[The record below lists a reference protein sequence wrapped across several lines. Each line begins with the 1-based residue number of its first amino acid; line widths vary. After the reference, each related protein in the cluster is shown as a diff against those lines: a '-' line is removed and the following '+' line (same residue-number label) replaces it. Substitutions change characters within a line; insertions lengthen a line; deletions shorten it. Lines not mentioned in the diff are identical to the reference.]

1 MPGSHSV
8 GSLFVNIGGSTKG
21 LKKALGSAKKEIG
34 SFSRGGGMFSGGRV
48 GSAQAAMN
56 RANERKRRLDKY
68 SSTIQENRSKGG
80 IAGMEDAAE
89 FTKEMQRVMREQG
102 AAKSELSSAVMAR
115 NMRVGFGILGV
126 TVAGVSAALKMGIGA
141 GRQSIQR
148 HMQFGA
154 IGPSGGRFVGA
165 QIDQIMNQIRHAQ
178 SPEGSEIL
186 ARQAE
191 RDTAWEEIGRKWEG
205 VADTL
210 GEVILLWS
218 DYMTSLTTVSEIYSN
233 PNKAVSDFGLR
244 NYKRVAG
251 LFGIGAG

>member
-34 SFSRGGGMFSGGRV
+34 TFSRGAGMFGGGRV
-48 GSAQAAMN
+48 GSAQEAMN

-68 SSTIQENRSKGG
+68 SSTIQENRAKGG
-80 IAGMEDAAE
+80 IAGMEDSEE

-115 NMRVGFGILGV
+115 NMRVGFAILGV

-141 GRQSIQR
+141 GRQSIQK

-154 IGPSGGRFVGA
+154 IGPEGPRVIAA
-165 QIDQIMNQIRHAQ
+165 QIRTLMAQLEHAR
-178 SPEGSEIL
+178 SPEGSEML
-186 ARQAE
+186 AKEAE
-191 RDTAWEEIGRKWEG
+191 RAERWEEVGRKWEK
-205 VADTL
+205 VADAF
-210 GEVILLWS
+210 
-218 DYMTSLTTVSEIYSN
+218 SEIVLHIAEAFSPAN
-233 PNKAVSDFGLR
+233 PEDIKARKETFRKQSLGQRGLTYMQR
-244 NYKRVAG
+244 QG
-251 LFGIGAG
+251 MG

>member
-34 SFSRGGGMFSGGRV
+34 SFSRGGGMFGGDRV

-68 SSTIQENRSKGG
+68 SSTIQENRSRGG
-80 IAGMEDAAE
+80 IAGMEDAKE
-89 FTKEMQRVMREQG
+89 FAKEMQRVMREQG

-141 GRQSIQR
+141 GRQSIQK

-154 IGPSGGRFVGA
+154 IGPEGPRVVAA
-165 QIDQIMNQIRHAQ
+165 QIRTLMAQLEHAR
-178 SPEGSEIL
+178 SPEGSEML
-186 ARQAE
+186 AKEAE
-191 RDTAWEEIGRKWEG
+191 RAERWEEVGRKWEK
-205 VADTL
+205 VADHFAEVLL
-210 GEVILLWS
+210 GIAEFFAPKHEDNLYQKSQQAARDRAIS
-218 DYMTSLTTVSEIYSN
+218 GGN
-233 PNKAVSDFGLR
+233 RGGFG
-244 NYKRVAG
+244 VG
-251 LFGIGAG
+251 